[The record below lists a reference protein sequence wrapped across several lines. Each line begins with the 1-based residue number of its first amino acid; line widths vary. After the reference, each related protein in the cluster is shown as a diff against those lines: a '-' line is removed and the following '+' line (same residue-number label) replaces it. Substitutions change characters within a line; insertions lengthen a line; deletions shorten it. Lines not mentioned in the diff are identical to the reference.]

1 MNFFFRGVCL
11 TWALVLAGCT
21 AGALAPGNSDFETG
35 QVNDA
40 EIVRLASGAFKTTP
54 VPGWVLP
61 EEDTPLGA
69 RAPLYFERFDV
80 QFRFHTDGRSERF
93 AHVVIGGTDGIKMQN
108 EGQQFIPF
116 DPRYERVELHR
127 AHLLR
132 NKESIDV
139 LSRVR
144 PRFLANDTVR
154 NTIYQGRV
162 NAVFQIPDFR
172 TGDRLELAWTVSSHN
187 PLLGGLVSSLEAWSL
202 TVAPIWSRRIAYHF
216 PETMLVRVSI
226 QPNDDARRTRQGR
239 IQREETTTDGVRRIV
254 FRDHHLPLLPTEN
267 DGASGTLQNDYIQAT
282 SFADWAAVAAWG
294 DALFGQAPAPEGG
307 EYRQRVATLRAI
319 DGDAA
324 RVAAALR
331 WVQREIRY
339 VSMSFGENSHRPHSP
354 DETLARRYGDCK
366 DVTLL
371 LVRLLRDLG
380 LEARPALMSTLNGRL
395 PPRLSAAPTPF
406 NHAVAVVWVDGHMHV
421 LDGTLRG
428 QISRLN
434 RLGSPHGGGDLLILG
449 GPNAGFTRVPYTGNA
464 EDRTLRIVETMVVKD
479 DGATGELTRST
490 IYRGMLA
497 EAQRRRIQ
505 SVDTETLRRD
515 YLYETSKQYPDSEV
529 LKGPA
534 IQDQKELNEVR
545 ISVSYKVPDPV
556 KRSGPNWRHE
566 YGNSAFMTRLPRVLS
581 SKREIPLGLPF
592 NAQHV
597 HFEHTLE
604 VPDTFRIDEEAFEEQ
619 VVCPELKASIRRER
633 PTPTRLVDRLD
644 FELIA
649 DEIPRAA
656 IADYRRAM
664 QPLFDFRSEVRLKRD
679 TRR

>member
-1 MNFFFRGVCL
+1 MGFFFRGLYSV
-11 TWALVLAGCT
+11 LVLALTGCVAAART
-21 AGALAPGNSDFETG
+21 PGDGDSEMG
-35 QVNDA
+35 QANDA
-40 EIVRLASGAFKTTP
+40 EIVRLASGAFSTTSL
-54 VPGWVLP
+54 PGWVLP
-61 EEDTPLGA
+61 DEDVPMGT
-69 RAPLYFERFDV
+69 RAPLYYERFDL
-80 QFRFHTDGRSERF
+80 QFRFHPDGRSERF
-93 AHVVIGGTDGIKMQN
+93 AHLVFGGTDGIKMQN
-108 EGQQFIPF
+108 EGQQFISF

-127 AHLLR
+127 VHLLR
-132 NKESIDV
+132 NKDRIDV

-187 PLLGGLVSSLEAWSL
+187 PLLDGRVSSLEAWSSAA
-202 TVAPIWSRRIAYHF
+202 APIWSRRIAYHF
-216 PETMLVRVSI
+216 PETMPVRVSI

-239 IQREETTTDGVRRIV
+239 IQREETTTDDVRRIV

-282 SFADWAAVAAWG
+282 SFADWVAVTAWG
-294 DALFGQAPAPEGG
+294 EALFAQAPAPEGD
-307 EYRQRVATLRAI
+307 EYRQRIAKLRAI
-319 DGDAA
+319 NGDAA
-324 RVAAALR
+324 RAAAALR

-354 DETLARRYGDCK
+354 DETLAHRYGDCK

-380 LEARPALMSTLNGRL
+380 LEAQPALMYSANGRV
-395 PPRLSAAPTPF
+395 PHRLNAAPTPF
-406 NHAVAVVWVDGHMHV
+406 NHAVAVVWIDGRMHV

-428 QISRLN
+428 QVSRLN
-434 RLGSPHGGGDLLILG
+434 RLGSPHGGSDLLILG
-449 GPNAGFTRVPYTGNA
+449 GSNAGFVRAPYTGNA

-479 DGATGELTRST
+479 DGAFGELTRTT
-490 IYRGMLA
+490 IYRGLLA
-497 EAQRRRIQ
+497 EEQRRRIQ
-505 SVDTETLRRD
+505 SIDTETLRRD

-529 LKGPA
+529 LKGPV
-534 IQDQKELNEVR
+534 IQDQKERNEVQV
-545 ISVSYKVPDPV
+545 SLSYKVPDPV

-566 YGNSAFMTRLPRVLS
+566 YGHAVFISRLPRVLS
-581 SKREIPLGLPF
+581 SKREIPLGLSF

-597 HFEHTLE
+597 HFEHALE
-604 VPDTFRIDEEAFEEQ
+604 VPDTFRIDEEAFEEL
-619 VVCPELKASIRRER
+619 VVRPELKASIRRER
-633 PTPTRLVDRLD
+633 PAPTRLVDRLN
-644 FELIA
+644 FELLA
-649 DEIPRAA
+649 DEIPRVA